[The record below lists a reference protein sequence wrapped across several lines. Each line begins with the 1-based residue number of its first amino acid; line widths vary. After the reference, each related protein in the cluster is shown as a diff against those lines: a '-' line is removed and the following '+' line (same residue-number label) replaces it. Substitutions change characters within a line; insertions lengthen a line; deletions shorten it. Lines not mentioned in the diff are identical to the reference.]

1 MDDRGSQTADF
12 ENNGDIG
19 STESDADYLK
29 KYTRI
34 RYNNTFSLLFN
45 IMQILFQT
53 RKMYCDAKI
62 YSQMF

>member
-1 MDDRGSQTADF
+1 MDDRGSQTTDF

-34 RYNNTFSLLFN
+34 RYNNTFSP
-45 IMQILFQT
+45 II
-53 RKMYCDAKI
+53 
-62 YSQMF
+62 

>member
-34 RYNNTFSLLFN
+34 RYNNTFPS
-45 IMQILFQT
+45 II
-53 RKMYCDAKI
+53 
-62 YSQMF
+62 